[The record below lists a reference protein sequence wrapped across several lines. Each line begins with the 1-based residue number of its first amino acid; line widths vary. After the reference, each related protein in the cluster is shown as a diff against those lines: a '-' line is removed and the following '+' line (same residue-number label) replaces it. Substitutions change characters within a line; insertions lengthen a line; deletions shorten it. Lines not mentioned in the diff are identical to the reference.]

1 MSKLTDSLKNALS
14 SDVGQSA
21 VGAANSGLDEWLGL
35 DDGGG
40 SSSSSSLF
48 DEPWFLPVVI
58 LGGLG
63 IVYLVTKKN

>member
-1 MSKLTDSLKNALS
+1 MSKFSDSIKNALS

-21 VGAANSGLDEWLGL
+21 IGAANSGLDDWLGL
-35 DDGGG
+35 DQGGG

-48 DEPWFLPVVI
+48 DQPWFLPVAV

-63 IVYLVTKKN
+63 LVYLLTRK